1 MKVVLLKS
9 RARNGGG
16 LEKTASRIVDAFLAR
31 GNEVSILTTQG
42 GTSPPISGAEVHAM
56 QTSRLP
62 SFLRIRQFDQYVQK
76 WLRENRADIVLGMD
90 RNRHQTHI
98 RAGNGVHAAYLK
110 SRILSEG
117 HLKYAACLLNPL
129 HQKILSLEKAA
140 FENPHLKTIFA
151 NSYMVRQEIL
161 ERFAI
166 DPAKVAVIH
175 NGVEWDEMA
184 SDFAVWPEQKL
195 THCKSLKLDPDR
207 LHLLFIGNGYLRKGL
222 GKLLLAMAYL
232 GRKEIYLSVVGKDS
246 SQGFYETKA
255 VHLGLGSQVRF
266 FGFQS
271 DLRPFYQIADVLAI
285 PSFYDPFANVT
296 IEALAMGLFVLSS
309 QSNGGSEVLT
319 EQTGV
324 IIDDLRSIESLAA
337 SLEQALRHR
346 KTLVSALQRRES
358 VKHLNYPKQMNILI
372 ESCLA

>member
-9 RARNGGG
+9 RARNSGG
-16 LEKTASRIVDAFLAR
+16 LEKTASRIVDAFVAR
-31 GNEVSILTTQG
+31 GAEVSILTTQG
-42 GTSPPISGAEVHAM
+42 SAPTPGNGREVHAM

-62 SFLRIRQFDQYVQK
+62 SFLRIGQFDRYVQK
-76 WLRENRADIVLGMD
+76 WLRENQADIVLGMD

-110 SRILSEG
+110 SRILTEG
-117 HLKYAACLLNPL
+117 HLKYATCLLNPL

-140 FENPHLKTIFA
+140 FENPHLKKVFA
-151 NSYMVRQEIL
+151 NSHMVRGEIL
-161 ERFAI
+161 DRFAI
-166 DPAKVAVIH
+166 DPAKVEVIH
-175 NGVEWDEMA
+175 NGVEWEEMA
-184 SDFAVWPEQKL
+184 SDFLVWPEQKL
-195 THCKSLKLDPDR
+195 IHCQSLKLDPDR

-222 GKLLLAMAYL
+222 GKLLLAIAHL
-232 GRKEIYLSVVGKDS
+232 GRRDIHLSVVGKDS

-255 VHLGLGSQVRF
+255 IHLGLGSQISF
-266 FGFQS
+266 FGFQPN
-271 DLRPFYQIADVLAI
+271 LRPFYQIADVLAI

-309 QSNGGSEVLT
+309 KSNGGSEVLT

-324 IIDDLRSIESLAA
+324 IIDDLCSVESIAA
-337 SLEQALRHR
+337 SLEQAVRHP
-346 KTLVSALQRRES
+346 KTWAGALERRES
-358 VKHLNYPKQMNILI
+358 VKHLNYPNQMNILI